1 MQIDTSVLFY
11 ENHLMG
17 KNYFISSCCDLF
29 RHLFYIYYRLLAD
42 DGSVNR
48 KINNLTYADD
58 TTLMAKSKEELKSL
72 LMKLNE
78 ESEKSWCVPHSNPLP
93 NSISPKIKLADARP
107 DTSLRQFP

>member
-1 MQIDTSVLFY
+1 
-11 ENHLMG
+11 
-17 KNYFISSCCDLF
+17 
-29 RHLFYIYYRLLAD
+29 
-42 DGSVNR
+42 
-48 KINNLTYADD
+48 
-58 TTLMAKSKEELKSL
+58 MAKSKEELKSL

>member
-72 LMKLNE
+72 LMKVKRG
-78 ESEKSWCVPHSNPLP
+78 ESKSWLKTQHSKNKDHGIW
-93 NSISPKIKLADARP
+93 SHHFMGK
-107 DTSLRQFP
+107 